1 MPVAYHS
8 WKNLLRMLLLGGG
21 LPHSVSRL
29 RIIPSCCSTIHKALT
44 SGGKLSDERTTASF
58 KDSGSEITHIT
69 LLIIIGVNK
78 SCDCIL
84 KLQGNLLTGNYT
96 GKLLGNI
103 LTAWEDA
110 SEKHL

>member
-1 MPVAYHS
+1 
-8 WKNLLRMLLLGGG
+8 MLLLGGG

-29 RIIPSCCSTIHKALT
+29 RIIPSCCSTIHKALI
-44 SGGKLSDERTTASF
+44 SGGKLSDERTIASF